1 MYGWIGSNCMM
12 TCTKKYR
19 WFNVHLGFAFNCI
32 TWGGGGDFIIN
43 TAKRCLLRLIKL
55 QPGECV
61 FLIHVGKF
69 FPSFSYPP
77 RVVFE
82 SVHLSIVFLDL
93 PFSPTQI
100 LHGNCFTEKKTI
112 QGSLH
117 LICIINMLHK
127 SATCER
133 KRNKCS
139 NKQDGSPHP
148 PNAWWQT
155 LSSVKCAF
163 SGGSWHFL
171 CCLIML

>member
-1 MYGWIGSNCMM
+1 MFIWVLLSIAL
-12 TCTKKYR
+12 
-19 WFNVHLGFAFNCI
+19 H
-32 TWGGGGDFIIN
+32 GGGGGNFIIN
-43 TAKRCLLRLIKL
+43 TAKRCLLRLVKL

-69 FPSFSYPP
+69 FPSFSYPR

-139 NKQDGSPHP
+139 NKLDGSPHP
-148 PNAWWQT
+148 PNAWSD
-155 LSSVKCAF
+155 LKFCEVRIFRRLLAFFVLFDYAVSV
-163 SGGSWHFL
+163 S
-171 CCLIML
+171 